1 MGSLW
6 TLLILTLCAATP
18 PLKQEPVKRAAS
30 VVLPMAISFDDCI
43 CVVFPIDT
51 GNMEVLH
58 LYGSEEQKK
67 QWLEPLLRG
76 EIRSVFC
83 MTGTV
88 TPLRFVNK
96 EHVK

>member
-1 MGSLW
+1 MYLLLSACEEGSFS
-6 TLLILTLCAATP
+6 
-18 PLKQEPVKRAAS
+18 S
-30 VVLPMAISFDDCI
+30 VSMAISFDDCI
-43 CVVFPIDT
+43 CVMFPLDT

-88 TPLRFVNK
+88 TTLRFVLK
-96 EHVK
+96 QRAC

>member
-1 MGSLW
+1 MTVFVSF
-6 TLLILTLCAATP
+6 
-18 PLKQEPVKRAAS
+18 PL
-30 VVLPMAISFDDCI
+30 
-43 CVVFPIDT
+43 DT

-58 LYGSEEQKK
+58 LYGSEEQKN

-88 TPLRFVNK
+88 TTLRFVNK
-96 EHVK
+96 EHTKF

>member
-1 MGSLW
+1 M
-6 TLLILTLCAATP
+6 
-18 PLKQEPVKRAAS
+18 KRAAS
-30 VVLPMAISFDDCI
+30 VVLPMVISFDDCI
-43 CVVFPIDT
+43 CVMFPLDT

-88 TPLRFVNK
+88 TTLRFVNK
-96 EHVK
+96 EHAK

>member
-1 MGSLW
+1 MLCFLW
-6 TLLILTLCAATP
+6 PFLLMTAFVLF
-18 PLKQEPVKRAAS
+18 PL
-30 VVLPMAISFDDCI
+30 
-43 CVVFPIDT
+43 DT

-88 TPLRFVNK
+88 TPLRFVK
-96 EHVK
+96 KAC

>member
-1 MGSLW
+1 M
-6 TLLILTLCAATP
+6 
-18 PLKQEPVKRAAS
+18 KRAAS
-30 VVLPMAISFDDCI
+30 VVLPMAILLMT
-43 CVVFPIDT
+43 VFVLFPLDT

-96 EHVK
+96 AC

>member
-1 MGSLW
+1 MYLLLRTCEEGSFS
-6 TLLILTLCAATP
+6 CA
-18 PLKQEPVKRAAS
+18 S
-30 VVLPMAISFDDCI
+30 YGHSFDDCI
-43 CVVFPIDT
+43 CVMFPLDT

-88 TPLRFVNK
+88 TTLRFVNK